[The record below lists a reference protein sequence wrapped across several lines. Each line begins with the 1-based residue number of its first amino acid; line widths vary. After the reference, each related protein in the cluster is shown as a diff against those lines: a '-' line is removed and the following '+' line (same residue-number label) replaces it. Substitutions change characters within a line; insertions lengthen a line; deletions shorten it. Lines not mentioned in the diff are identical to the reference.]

1 MAVAFYLN
9 SQSTNEN
16 GNAINTTTHVLASCH
31 WGMEAYLVE
40 SVITQANYQEFVFPQ
55 RE

>member
-1 MAVAFYLN
+1 MAVTFYLN
-9 SQSTNEN
+9 SQSTIEN
-16 GNAINTTTHVLASCH
+16 GNTINTTTHVLTSRH
-31 WGMEAYLVE
+31 WGMEAYHVE